1 VKFYHLLVFGIVQ
14 FDVFGNSHP
23 VTPFISMH
31 HLELIEPV
39 FPRLTALEGLKQLM
53 KAMRTDPGNF
63 LQHSI
68 CYDHELGLS
77 FSISLRYVVQVF
89 LQIIL
94 PQTLTTVGNLFYSLE
109 PW

>member
-1 VKFYHLLVFGIVQ
+1 
-14 FDVFGNSHP
+14 
-23 VTPFISMH
+23 MH

-39 FPRLTALEGLKQLM
+39 FPGLTALEGLKQLM
-53 KAMRTDPGNF
+53 KAMRIDPRNF
-63 LQHSI
+63 LQQSI

-89 LQIIL
+89 PQIIL
-94 PQTLTTVGNLFYSLE
+94 PQTLTTVGNLLYSLE